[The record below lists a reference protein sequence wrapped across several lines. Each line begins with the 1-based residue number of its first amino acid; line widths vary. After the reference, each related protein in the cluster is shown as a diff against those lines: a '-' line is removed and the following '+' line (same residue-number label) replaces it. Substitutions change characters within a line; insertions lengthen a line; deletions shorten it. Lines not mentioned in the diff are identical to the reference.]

1 VLYEADD
8 NPLDGDAAFRL
19 EIVRGSIAHEKAQ
32 GGGAMRK
39 ATYAWYLIKMVLDG

>member
-32 GGGAMRK
+32 GGGGGGGGGGAEN
-39 ATYAWYLIKMVLDG
+39 TVFF